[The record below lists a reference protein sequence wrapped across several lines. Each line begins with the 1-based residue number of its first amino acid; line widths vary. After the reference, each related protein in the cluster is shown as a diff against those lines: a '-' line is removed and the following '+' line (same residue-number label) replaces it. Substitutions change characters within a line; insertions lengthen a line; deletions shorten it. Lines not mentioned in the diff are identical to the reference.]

1 MSDVIHFL
9 EKLGTDAS
17 LLRAATDDFE
27 GVLEDAGLPA
37 TDRAALL
44 GGRTSLEALLGVRA
58 KLCALIH
65 APEDDEEETEDEPQ
79 EDENDEPGPER
90 ALGGQRAA

>member
-17 LLRAATDDFE
+17 LHKAAAEDFE
-27 GVLEDAGLPA
+27 GVLEGAGLPA
-37 TDRAALL
+37 AERAALL
-44 GGRTSLEALLGVRA
+44 GGRASLETLLGVRT

-90 ALGGQRAA
+90 ALGGQRTA